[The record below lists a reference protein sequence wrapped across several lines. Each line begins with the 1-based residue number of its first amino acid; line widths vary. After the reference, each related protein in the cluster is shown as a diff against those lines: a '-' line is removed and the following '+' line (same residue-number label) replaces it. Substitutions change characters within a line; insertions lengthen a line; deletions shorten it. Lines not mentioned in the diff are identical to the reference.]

1 MTPRA
6 YRQHVHTVHELQ
18 KFGSDWA
25 PNREKT
31 FKCFCEKMFADQEAL
46 YQHKVNKHTK
56 LELKDLGLESG
67 HKLSD
72 DLGDERDSE
81 YNYIPCT
88 VCGQSRL
95 VGDYGAILHLE
106 GLKPC
111 IEKDMKCPGCQG
123 GFIEQ
128 RALLQHWKFCRL
140 KCQPIAAHES

>member
-1 MTPRA
+1 MMTPRA

-25 PNREKT
+25 PDRPKT
-31 FKCFCEKMFADQEAL
+31 VKCDCGKLVADQEAL

-56 LELKDLGLESG
+56 LDLKDLGLESPSKSATG
-67 HKLSD
+67 IHKD
-72 DLGDERDSE
+72 GEDSE
-81 YNYIPCT
+81 YDYIPCT

-111 IEKDMKCPGCQG
+111 IEKEMKCPGCSG
-123 GFIEQ
+123 VFIEQ

-140 KCQPIAAHES
+140 KLNLE